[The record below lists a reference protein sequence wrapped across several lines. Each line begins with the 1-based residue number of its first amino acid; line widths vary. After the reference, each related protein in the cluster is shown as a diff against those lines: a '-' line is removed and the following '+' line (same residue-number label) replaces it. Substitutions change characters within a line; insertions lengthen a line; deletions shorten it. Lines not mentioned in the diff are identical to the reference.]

1 MVQIFKNKQVKQQPS
16 SGITTVPGGGE
27 NISARRVVV
36 TFRLVAAS
44 GDTIDAIARSDLDSD
59 LEAARCDNSSIE
71 IEVAQRREN
80 VVGGSAKMSVR
91 DIDVKAFLLFSSC
104 KHRISWTVFEFTF
117 KAIDFLL

>member
-36 TFRLVAAS
+36 TFRLAAAS

-59 LEAARCDNSSIE
+59 LEAARCDNSS